1 MKTIEIQVYEFD
13 ELAEEAKEKAREW
26 FRTGLSY
33 NFQFYSECIIEDAKT
48 IGELFGL
55 NIKNIFYSGFY
66 SQGDGACFEASYN
79 YKKGGLKKV
88 KEHAP
93 VDEELHRMVAD
104 LQELQRKNFYSL
116 SATTKQWGNYMH
128 SGCMTVVVWNGR
140 ADRYADKE
148 TAEGMTEILRLFADW
163 IYDKLEK
170 EYRYQNSDEGVD
182 ENIRNNEYEFLE
194 NGKIA

>member
-1 MKTIEIQVYEFD
+1 MKKIEIEVYEFD
-13 ELAEEAKEKAREW
+13 ELDKEAKEKAREW

-33 NFQFYSECIIEDAKT
+33 DFQFYSEYVIEDAKT

-55 NIKNIFYSGFY
+55 SIKNIFYSGFS
-66 SQGDGACFEASYN
+66 SQGDGACFEASYE

-88 KEHAP
+88 KEYAP
-93 VDEELHRMVAD
+93 VDEELHKIVAD
-104 LQELQRKNFYSL
+104 LQELQRRNFYSL
-116 SATTKQWGNYMH
+116 SATTKHLGHYVH
-128 SGCMTVVVWNGR
+128 SGCMVVDVWDGR

-170 EYRYQNSDEGVD
+170 EYRYQTSDEIVD
-182 ENIRNNEYEFLE
+182 ENIRCNEYEFFK